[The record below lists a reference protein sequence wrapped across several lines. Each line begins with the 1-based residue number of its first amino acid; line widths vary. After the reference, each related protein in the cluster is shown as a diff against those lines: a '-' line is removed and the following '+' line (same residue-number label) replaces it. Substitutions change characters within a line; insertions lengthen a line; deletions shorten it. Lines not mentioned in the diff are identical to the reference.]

1 MNYFLSELSLSPLV
15 ETIGVGVGVE
25 EDIFCL
31 GILQLTGA
39 YPCLKKVT
47 I

>member
-25 EDIFCL
+25 EDIFCSIQE
-31 GILQLTGA
+31 IL
-39 YPCLKKVT
+39 
-47 I
+47 IIIR